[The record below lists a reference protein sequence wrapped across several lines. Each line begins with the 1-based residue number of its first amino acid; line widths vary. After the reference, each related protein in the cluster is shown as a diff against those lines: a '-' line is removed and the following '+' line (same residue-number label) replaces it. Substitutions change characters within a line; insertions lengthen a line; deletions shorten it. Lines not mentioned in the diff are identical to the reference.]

1 MRLKNVNKLAKSK
14 IRRYKRRTLL
24 MIIPMSLF
32 FGVIM
37 ALLLVLSSLKATAF
51 READRANPIS
61 YVSANV
67 KEDEFYDFKRDVMLS
82 GGEVLQ
88 GKSGIANT
96 EGTIITRNHAYKDI
110 YDGANNLGIYPDGV
124 VDEYVIEEYSDDQV
138 PILVTIGAAS
148 ELMNMKLDIKSTA
161 SFLDT
166 YKKAIGYAF
175 SLDICRQAYD
185 ENGIPIDLDD
195 ANGIECFD
203 SINYKIVGI
212 IPDYKA
218 RRGDP
223 PENFFDSILN
233 GIGGGG
239 DVRSFVLAGKTTEF
253 IDKYGDYGSNGRN
266 GYGTLIAKFS
276 DYSNLVKLYNISD
289 CEKSVNCRNY
299 HIQEYFGNR
308 LSIDAE
314 FNGLRTLF
322 TGAIIT
328 LIIIAMIA
336 FATNI
341 TKIIDDE
348 ATLINLY
355 KLVGASSGDIASV
368 YFCYVAK
375 VVLYTIISSI
385 VLSLVIATVLF
396 VLGNNTLLTGFSYMY
411 SSSASPESVTSIK
424 YAIDCNYIYVLV
436 SIVLAGLV
444 GYLCSAKKLRNMSIT
459 TS

>member
-1 MRLKNVNKLAKSK
+1 
-14 IRRYKRRTLL
+14 
-24 MIIPMSLF
+24 
-32 FGVIM
+32 
-37 ALLLVLSSLKATAF
+37 
-51 READRANPIS
+51 
-61 YVSANV
+61 
-67 KEDEFYDFKRDVMLS
+67 
-82 GGEVLQ
+82 
-88 GKSGIANT
+88 
-96 EGTIITRNHAYKDI
+96 
-110 YDGANNLGIYPDGV
+110 
-124 VDEYVIEEYSDDQV
+124 
-138 PILVTIGAAS
+138 
-148 ELMNMKLDIKSTA
+148 MNMKLNIKSTA

-276 DYSNLVKLYNISD
+276 DYSNLAKLYNISE
-289 CEKSVNCRNY
+289 CGKSVNCRNY

-314 FNGLRTLF
+314 FNGLGTLF
-322 TGAIIT
+322 AGAIIT

-336 FATNI
+336 FAVNI

-411 SSSASPESVTSIK
+411 SSSASPELVTSIK
-424 YAIDCNYIYVLV
+424 YAIDWNYIYVLV

-444 GYLCSAKKLRNMSIT
+444 GYLCSAKKLRNMSIA